1 MAAGSIAAGLVDG
14 YVRGLGLRRRMN
26 EEDEA
31 KKDREAERAY
41 RNEQRELLRRDRAA
55 DDEIDRRLS
64 AVPTTTEKW
73 GQDYEWAA
81 KNNYPVTRDDEG
93 NVLPGVTSTPR
104 AYRDVAADQAA
115 AVRGLGRRGVSTAN
129 QLQQFVN
136 SEDDRREAGID
147 RERTRKLGDLQF
159 SNAEIANRQARVGEG
174 LKLADYL
181 LRNGRV
187 QEAAQALQS
196 SYELY
201 PDGQKLVLGD
211 GKMGVAT
218 AFNKMVEPMVP
229 ITPESVA
236 SAINYGMRLNNP
248 TAWAQLE
255 QVRQGDQRITNDSTH
270 QKGMLGYYTG
280 RLGLERDEF
289 NARKSGG
296 MFTRPPTAA
305 DNFTPI
311 GLSDDGKR
319 ILGRQGGGVREVPV
333 PDGYTSL
340 FPKVTGDKGARPARF
355 LKGEDGTHTAYGEDG
370 RPLYNVLNGGLEAPV
385 GMDNTTWGRMQKDA
399 SKAGVRAALGKGADG
414 APMVAFIGRDGRPY
428 STLEEAIAAKP
439 VTK

>member
-1 MAAGSIAAGLVDG
+1 
-14 YVRGLGLRRRMN
+14 
-26 EEDEA
+26 
-31 KKDREAERAY
+31 
-41 RNEQRELLRRDRAA
+41 
-55 DDEIDRRLS
+55 
-64 AVPTTTEKW
+64 
-73 GQDYEWAA
+73 
-81 KNNYPVTRDDEG
+81 
-93 NVLPGVTSTPR
+93 
-104 AYRDVAADQAA
+104 
-115 AVRGLGRRGVSTAN
+115 
-129 QLQQFVN
+129 
-136 SEDDRREAGID
+136 
-147 RERTRKLGDLQF
+147 
-159 SNAEIANRQARVGEG
+159 
-174 LKLADYL
+174 
-181 LRNGRV
+181 
-187 QEAAQALQS
+187 
-196 SYELY
+196 
-201 PDGQKLVLGD
+201 
-211 GKMGVAT
+211 
-218 AFNKMVEPMVP
+218 
-229 ITPESVA
+229 
-236 SAINYGMRLNNP
+236 
-248 TAWAQLE
+248 
-255 QVRQGDQRITNDSTH
+255 
-270 QKGMLGYYTG
+270 MLGYYTG